1 MKILKWIIGI
11 ILLGGFLYYFG
22 FWAVYYFSMKK
33 ANKEAMEISCVEQT
47 DQSYNGK
54 IQNVLHYE
62 YDEFMNQ
69 NFFGLNIVTND
80 SIENRISYQ
89 FLKESNS
96 NLLEFIEIG
105 QVIKKEKGKDYFELT
120 LKNGISKTF
129 KVPDCEK

>member
-120 LKNGISKTF
+120 LKNGSYLRSKY
-129 KVPDCEK
+129 

>member
-1 MKILKWIIGI
+1 
-11 ILLGGFLYYFG
+11 
-22 FWAVYYFSMKK
+22 MKK

-120 LKNGISKTF
+120 LQNGISKTF